1 CLATSIFMRSSRPG
15 AAHSG
20 VCFRLYDAAGLR
32 AFRGAKPLRRLP
44 LHRGRAESEARLYL
58 RLPLRAA
65 AALFARRGFAP
76 RAPPYRRDHRAERGR
91 RVAVLEGLELA
102 VDVRGGPVKASGQ
115 SRGLEARRDLLHLA
129 DPAPGLA
136 RLDGDDLGALLQLGL
151 RAFPFLEQRSLDPFV
166 CRERADRGEKRSRA
180 FAPGRIA
187 GLERGGRARGAF
199 EWNRFEVAARE
210 HSRDVPGAP
219 TRQIDARAHSWNRR
233 GTDEAAIGER
243 RLGSFDH
250 AADSPY

>member
-1 CLATSIFMRSSRPG
+1 MRLL
-15 AAHSG
+15 
-20 VCFRLYDAAGLR
+20 F
-32 AFRGAKPLRRLP
+32 
-44 LHRGRAESEARLYL
+44 
-58 RLPLRAA
+58 
-65 AALFARRGFAP
+65 ALFTTLAAYARGGFP
-76 RAPPYRRDHRAERGR
+76 QRRAPPESRSHLGELGR
-91 RVAVLEGLELA
+91 SRAVLEAFEPA
-102 VDVRGGPVKASGQ
+102 IEVGGRQVKASGQ
-115 SRGLEARRDLLHLA
+115 ARSLEARRDLLHLA

-136 RLDGDDLGALLQLGL
+136 CLRGNDLGALRQLGL

-187 GLERGGRARGAF
+187 GLQRGGRARGAF

-219 TRQIDARAHSWNRR
+219 ARQIDARTHSWNRR
-233 GTDEAAIGER
+233 GTDDAAIDER

-250 AADSPY
+250 AADSAYRRGRDRVRVDIDAAE